1 MKSKGNYK
9 KATRYLLKV
18 NHIVNDVNL
27 PAYGEVG
34 VDILASATPI
44 DTGKTANS
52 WAYVVKRDRDTIQ
65 LHFINTNSPNGC
77 PIAIIY
83 QYGHGTGTGGWVEG
97 EDYINPAIQP
107 LFDKIIADI
116 EKEVTRL

>member
-27 PAYGEVG
+27 PLYGEYGKQV
-34 VDILASATPI
+34 LASATPV
-44 DTGKTANS
+44 DSGETANS
-52 WAYVVKRDRDTIQ
+52 WSYVVKRDRDTIQ
-65 LHFINTNSPNGC
+65 LHFINTNTNDGC

-83 QYGHGTGTGGWVEG
+83 QYGHATGTGGWVEG
-97 EDYINPAIQP
+97 ADYINPAIQP
-107 LFDKIIADI
+107 VFDKIISEI

>member
-27 PAYGEVG
+27 PLYGEYGKQV
-34 VDILASATPI
+34 LASATPV
-44 DTGKTANS
+44 DSGETANS
-52 WAYVVKRDRDTIQ
+52 WSYVVKRDRDTIQ
-65 LHFINTNSPNGC
+65 LHFINTNTNDGC

-83 QYGHGTGTGGWVEG
+83 QYGHATGTGGWVDG
-97 EDYINPAIQP
+97 ADYINPAIQP
-107 LFDKIIADI
+107 VFDKIISEI